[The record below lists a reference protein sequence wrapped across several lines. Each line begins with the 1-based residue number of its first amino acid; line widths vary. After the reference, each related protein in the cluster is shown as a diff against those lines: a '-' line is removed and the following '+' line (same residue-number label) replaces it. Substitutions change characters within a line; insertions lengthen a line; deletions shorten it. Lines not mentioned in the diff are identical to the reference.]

1 MRRMRKPF
9 LSIGLVCTTLIAVAA
24 CGGNGAAAT
33 HSAATTAPPAAAAA
47 SSQAAAAASPQAAA
61 AALYR
66 CESRVQAWDGSSAI
80 DLTGTWAGDDNGVY
94 YLRQLGDQVWW
105 LGMSGLGG
113 PLVDR
118 GTDWTNVYRGTL
130 AGGTVTGTYAD
141 VPGGAI
147 QDKGPVVMKLT
158 KTSDGGIKLVR
169 VDPVLDTG
177 FGGSLFTP
185 CTLG

>member
-1 MRRMRKPF
+1 MRLRLLAAVF
-9 LSIGLVCTTLIAVAA
+9 AAFALSA
-24 CGGNGAAAT
+24 CSGA
-33 HSAATTAPPAAAAA
+33 TAPSPTA
-47 SSQAAAAASPQAAA
+47 SAAASPKATA

-66 CESRVQAWDGSSAI
+66 CETKLLAWDGSSAI

-94 YLRQLGDQVWW
+94 YLRQLVH
-105 LGMSGLGG
+105 
-113 PLVDR
+113 R
-118 GTDWTNVYRGTL
+118 GADWTNVYRGTL

-158 KTSDGGIKLVR
+158 KTSDGGITLVR

-177 FGGSLFTP
+177 FGGREFTP
-185 CTLG
+185 CKLG